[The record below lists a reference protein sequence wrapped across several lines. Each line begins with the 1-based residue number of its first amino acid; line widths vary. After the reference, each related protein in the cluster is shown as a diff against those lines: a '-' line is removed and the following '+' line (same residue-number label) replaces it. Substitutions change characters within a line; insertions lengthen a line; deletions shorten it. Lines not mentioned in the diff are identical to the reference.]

1 METYFSL
8 TIPLK
13 DLKAL
18 TRKFLFIVSLRLPAK
33 VVLYLTKGNISWDR
47 VSKQLILILGTNIKI
62 LPCIRTVKNNL
73 AIVYYKKF
81 LGAHSLSTYGKFSE
95 KVTFTL

>member
-33 VVLYLTKGNISWDR
+33 VVLYLTEGNISWDR
-47 VSKQLILILGTNIKI
+47 VSKQLILILDTNI